1 VRYTDAAFRQHQSDA
16 LAASIE
22 AVRRRVDNTGLVEPN
37 IQRQGD
43 SRIIVEVPGLDAD
56 EMTSLVDT
64 LTQAGVLTL
73 NMVDEQANPA
83 EYVLGVPRN
92 GRIALPNDSLGGQPQ
107 VIFLDPIIRG
117 SDLAGASQARD
128 ESNRPSISFQLRPRG
143 AEKFGRE

>member
-1 VRYTDAAFRQHQSDA
+1 AAEAIKRIQRLGNPPIGSIGQPNSLNVEQRPDGAIEVRYTDAAFRQHQSDA

-107 VIFLDPIIRG
+107 VIF
-117 SDLAGASQARD
+117 
-128 ESNRPSISFQLRPRG
+128 
-143 AEKFGRE
+143 